1 MKLNDELYELKVE
14 LQEQRDLLDTIINSI
29 PNLLVLKDKKVVY
42 QHINSAFC
50 KFMGKAE
57 DALKTTKDDLEIK
70 VEERTAELESAVTLL
85 KDEINDRKQIELAL
99 KDSDKKY
106 RNLVENSIVGVV
118 TSNLKGDILY
128 ANNAIVHMF
137 EYESINEVL
146 KENTVTKYKDPAQRE
161 RIMKILKEKG
171 RFDNYE
177 VDLVTKKGNIKNIL
191 TSSVLE
197 GDINTAMLVDITGR
211 RKAEKSLIIK
221 DRAIESSINAI
232 CITDTEA
239 NITYVNSSFI
249 KMWGYDNEEEVLGKS
264 ALGFWH
270 YPQKAVD
277 VIKILNEKGNWVGE
291 LNARKKDGTLFD
303 VQLSA
308 TIVKDSSDI
317 PLCMMGSFIDI
328 TESKRTEEA
337 RKISEKKYRDIV
349 ETSNEGVWIIDRQA
363 NTTFANK
370 QIAELLGYTVEEM
383 IGRNLFEFMD
393 EDGRKEA
400 ESNLER
406 RKKGI
411 KDTHDFRFKRK
422 DGSDIWTIISTN
434 PLTND
439 KGEFTGALG
448 MITDITE
455 RKRAEESLNK
465 ANLEIAAWSRELE
478 NRVKEKTKELLNAQS
493 QLIQS
498 EKLSAMGE
506 MAGGLAHE
514 LNSPLAGLIPMI
526 EKHKNEEEKDSKRYY
541 ELSLMYKAC
550 EYMAKIVRDFSSF
563 SRESKGKL
571 TKLNLNEAINDTLN
585 FSISRIKQKGIQLI
599 KEYEDNLP
607 SVYVEKTELQQVI
620 LNMITNAL
628 DAMTEGGTL
637 NIKTSSRDNKNIIME
652 FIDNGSGIEKD
663 KLDKIFDPFYTTKRP
678 GKGTGLGLSVSYKII
693 EKHEGK
699 ISAESEPG
707 QGTKFKISLP
717 AAKTNTT

>member
-1 MKLNDELYELKVE
+1 LRSNNELDKLTEELK
-14 LQEQRDLLDTIINSI
+14 
-29 PNLLVLKDKKVVY
+29 
-42 QHINSAFC
+42 
-50 KFMGKAE
+50 KA
-57 DALKTTKDDLEIK
+57 KDDLEIK

-106 RNLVENSIVGVV
+106 RNLVENSITGVLI
-118 TSNLKGDILY
+118 SNLKGDILY
-128 ANNAIVHMF
+128 ANNALVHMF

-211 RKAEKSLIIK
+211 RKAEKSLMIK

-232 CITDTEA
+232 CITDPET
-239 NITYVNSSFI
+239 NITYTNPSFM
-249 KMWGYDNEEEVLGKS
+249 KMWGYDNKKEVLGKS
-264 ALGFWH
+264 ALGFWQN
-270 YPQKAVD
+270 PRKAVD
-277 VIKILNEKGNWVGE
+277 VIKTLNEKGSWIGE
-291 LNARKKDGTLFD
+291 LNARKKDGTFFD
-303 VQLSA
+303 IQLSA
-308 TIVKDSSDI
+308 TIVKDSSGT
-317 PLCMMGSFIDI
+317 PLCMMASFLDI
-328 TESKRTEEA
+328 TERKKAESALKR
-337 RKISEKKYRDIV
+337 SEKKYRDII
-349 ETSNEGVWIIDRQA
+349 ETSNEGVWVIDSQA

-383 IGRNLFEFMD
+383 MGRNLYEFMD
-393 EDGRKEA
+393 EDAKKDAAGNMERRRQGIKEA
-400 ESNLER
+400 
-406 RKKGI
+406 
-411 KDTHDFRFKRK
+411 HDFRFKRK

-434 PLTND
+434 PFTND
-439 KGEFTGALG
+439 KGEFIGALG

-478 NRVKEKTKELLNAQS
+478 YRVKEKTKELLNAQS

-550 EYMAKIVRDFSSF
+550 EACEYMAKIVNDFSSF
-563 SRESKGKL
+563 SRESKGEF
-571 TKLNLNEAINDTLN
+571 TELNLNEAIDDTLN
-585 FSISRIKQKGIQLI
+585 FSISRIKQKRIQLI

-607 SVYVEKTELQQVI
+607 SVYGEKTELQQVI

-628 DAMTEGGTL
+628 DAMTEGGTF
-637 NIKTSSRDNKNIIME
+637 NIKTSSRDNNNIIME
-652 FIDNGSGIEKD
+652 FIDNGSGIEKY
-663 KLDKIFDPFYTTKRP
+663 KLDRIFDPFYTTKRP
-678 GKGTGLGLSVSYKII
+678 GKGTGLGLSISYKII